1 VDFLINHMLRT
12 SARRFP
18 KNEALVHG
26 SQRLTYREVLN
37 LTAGLTQGL
46 RSAGLRRG
54 DRVGIFLDSS
64 VEQVISIFG
73 IAQAGGVFVPVNG
86 LLLSAQVSHIANDCQ
101 IRGLITSAAK
111 LAVLTGI
118 LTEIPSLEFIVVVG
132 GDGTPVKVDLANYSF
147 DQLCSLN
154 TREPEDVGIEKDLA
168 AILYT
173 SGSTGKAKGVMLS
186 HANIIAGSSIV
197 STYLNLSQDDRI
209 LAVLPFSFDAGL
221 NQLMT
226 AFQQGCT
233 IVLMTFV
240 FAMEIVEMLLKEHIT
255 GLAGVPTVWNFLAHP
270 SSKLQRQALPH
281 LRYITNTG
289 GAMPQR
295 VLATLRQALPTTK
308 IFLMYG
314 LTEAFRSTY
323 LPPEE
328 LDRRPTS
335 IGKAIP
341 NTEILVI
348 NDAGQPC
355 RPGEIGELVHR
366 GPTVSLGYWGLSE
379 LTDSVLKPHP
389 FLSPGRHDGEKVC
402 FSGDL
407 ARADEEGFLYFVGRR
422 DNMIKSSGF
431 RVSPTE
437 VEEILFQSGKVR
449 EAAVIGVPDEIL
461 GQTIKAF
468 VAPQHDGESL
478 DIAGLLDF
486 CAEKLPRYMVPA
498 AIEVLSPLPKTP
510 TGKVDYPTLR
520 RREGLA

>member
-1 VDFLINHMLRT
+1 MLRT
-12 SARRFP
+12 SAQRFP
-18 KNEALVHG
+18 DKEALVHG
-26 SQRLTYREVLN
+26 SRRLSYREVLN
-37 LTAGLTQGL
+37 LMNGFAQGL

-54 DRVGIFLDSS
+54 DRVGVFLDPS

-73 IAQAGGVFVPVNG
+73 IAQAGGVFEPVNG

-111 LAVLTGI
+111 LSVLSSI
-118 LTEIPSLEFIVVVG
+118 LTEMPSLEFIVVVG
-132 GDGTPVKVDLANYSF
+132 GDGTAVKAGLANYSF
-147 DQLCSLN
+147 DQLCSVN
-154 TREPEDVGIEKDLA
+154 TREPDDASIETDLA

-197 STYLNLSQDDRI
+197 SSYLNISQDDRI

-221 NQLMT
+221 NQLMS
-226 AFQQGCT
+226 AFQQACT

-270 SSKLQRQALPH
+270 SSKLYRQALPR

-289 GAMPQR
+289 GAMPQP
-295 VLATLRQALPTTK
+295 VLATLRQALPTTQ

-335 IGKAIP
+335 MGKAIP
-341 NTEILVI
+341 NTEILVV
-348 NDAGQPC
+348 NDAGQVC

-366 GPTVSLGYWGLSE
+366 GPTVSLGYWGLPE
-379 LTDSVLKPHP
+379 LTDSVFRPDP
-389 FLSPGRHDGEKVC
+389 FSSPGRHDGEKVC

-407 ARADEEGFLYFVGRR
+407 VRTDEEGFLYFVGRR

-437 VEEILFQSGKVR
+437 VEEILFQSGRVR
-449 EAAVIGVPDEIL
+449 EAAVIGVADEVL

-478 DIAGLLDF
+478 DMTMLLDF
-486 CAEKLPRYMVPA
+486 CAENMPRYMVPA
-498 AIEVLSPLPKTP
+498 AIEVVISLPKTP
-510 TGKVDYPTLR
+510 TGKVDYPALR